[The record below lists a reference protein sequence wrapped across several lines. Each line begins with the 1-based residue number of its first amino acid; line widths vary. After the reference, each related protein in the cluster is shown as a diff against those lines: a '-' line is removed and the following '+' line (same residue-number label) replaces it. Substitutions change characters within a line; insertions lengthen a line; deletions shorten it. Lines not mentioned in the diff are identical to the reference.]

1 MEHIGFED
9 FLKLDMNDYFGKYG
23 FEVKQLKHC
32 DYSKVITL
40 VKEDE

>member
-9 FLKLDMNDYFGKYG
+9 LLKLDMNDYFEKYG